1 MRVQT
6 TERVEVAQQRDERL
20 RKLLVASA
28 NKDKQAFAHLYEATS
43 SKLFGLLLRIVIRHD
58 IAQECLQ
65 EVYLKVWN
73 NAGHYKPYTASPLT
87 WMSSIARHQAID
99 LLRRN
104 RREVVEADSHGM
116 AEQVAL
122 DGAPELHVS
131 ANAQGAQLDQCL
143 RQLKSEQ
150 RQLFVL
156 AYFKGL
162 THVELAQQTM
172 LPLGTVKTWIRR
184 GLETLKRCMEP

>member
-1 MRVQT
+1 
-6 TERVEVAQQRDERL
+6 
-20 RKLLVASA
+20 
-28 NKDKQAFAHLYEATS
+28 
-43 SKLFGLLLRIVIRHD
+43 
-58 IAQECLQ
+58 
-65 EVYLKVWN
+65 
-73 NAGHYKPYTASPLT
+73 
-87 WMSSIARHQAID
+87 MSSIARYQAID

-104 RREVVEADSHGM
+104 RREVVESDTHGM
-116 AEQVAL
+116 AEPVDL
-122 DGAPELHVS
+122 DGLPELYVS
-131 ANAQGAQLDQCL
+131 ANAQGNQLDQCL

-172 LPLGTVKTWIRR
+172 LPIGTVKTWIRR